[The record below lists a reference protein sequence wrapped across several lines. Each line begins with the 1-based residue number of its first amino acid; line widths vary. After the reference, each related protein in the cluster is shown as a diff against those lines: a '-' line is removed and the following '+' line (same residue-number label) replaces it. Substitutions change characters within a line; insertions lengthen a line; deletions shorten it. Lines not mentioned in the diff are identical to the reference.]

1 MHACVLQFFIEQN
14 GARREE
20 HRGSREFA
28 FTGTNRKILLPCHIT
43 ESNFLDNSRRN
54 SSSPSKS
61 MKIGVVVCPI
71 ISSSSSLTS
80 NKSCDASSSFRFA
93 SFSSS
98 VNRPSLDASVSSSMR
113 FEWKLWHFLHLVS
126 HKKSGFYTGS

>member
-20 HRGSREFA
+20 HRGSGEFT
-28 FTGTNRKILLPCHIT
+28 FTGTNRKISLPCHVT

-71 ISSSSSLTS
+71 ISSSSS
-80 NKSCDASSSFRFA
+80 SSSRA
-93 SFSSS
+93 T
-98 VNRPSLDASVSSSMR
+98 SLAMH
-113 FEWKLWHFLHLVS
+113 LLHFDLHLFRRQS
-126 HKKSGFYTGS
+126 TDPH

>member
-1 MHACVLQFFIEQN
+1 MIQFHELEIGDRAETMHACIVQFFIEQN

-20 HRGSREFA
+20 HRGSGEFT

-71 ISSSSSLTS
+71 ISSLSSSSS
-80 NKSCDASSSFRFA
+80 NKSCDASSSFRLA

-98 VNRPSLDASVSSSMR
+98 VNRPS
-113 FEWKLWHFLHLVS
+113 
-126 HKKSGFYTGS
+126 